1 MELEKYSMGIGDR
14 FGYECA
20 AQLRALQKAA
30 AAGIPIAPVWN
41 KSKREHTIARTV
53 PAAARIAADE
63 AVRTCG
69 WSEPYYVDADHIGME
84 TVGAFL
90 PGHNFYT
97 IDVADYIGKP
107 SDSRSSTSFR
117 IALAP
122 FKGTLTIPGLQEP
135 LQIEDGELTD
145 FTRKYLCAI
154 AEAGKVY
161 RHIAAMK
168 GTGNFITEVSVD
180 EAQSPQTA
188 VELLLILAALAR
200 EGVPVQ
206 AIAPKFAGAF
216 LKGIDYVGD
225 VQTFSRDFHDY
236 LAVIAFAVIN
246 FNLPR
251 NLKLSIHTG
260 SDKFSLYPIMHR
272 AIMSMDAGIHLKTA
286 GTTWLEE
293 VAGFAA
299 SGDSGLALAKEIY
312 RDSFLRYD
320 ELTAPYLAVVQ
331 IDKSLLPRPEEVAS
345 WSSEEFVLALRHDAS
360 CQSYN
365 AHLRQLIHVGFR
377 VAAEMGPRFV
387 EMLGECR
394 SAIEENVTLNLF
406 ERHIRPLYLG
416 QGVGDPV

>member
-30 AAGIPIAPVWN
+30 AAGSPIAPVWN
-41 KSKREHTIARTV
+41 KSRREHAIAGTV
-53 PAAARIAADE
+53 PAAARKAADE
-63 AVRTCG
+63 AVRICE
-69 WSEPYYVDADHIGME
+69 WSASYYVDADHIGIE

-90 PGHNFYT
+90 PNHNFFT
-97 IDVADYIGKP
+97 IDVADYIGKSP
-107 SDSRSSTSFR
+107 DSRSATSFR
-117 IALAP
+117 VAMNQY
-122 FKGTLTIPGLQEP
+122 KGTMTIPGIEAS
-135 LQIEDGELTD
+135 LQITDTELGD
-145 FTRKYLCAI
+145 FARKYLCAM

-168 GTGNFITEVSVD
+168 GTDSFITEVSVD

-188 VELLLILAALAR
+188 AELLLILAALSR

-225 VQTFSRDFHDY
+225 VREFSRDFHDY
-236 LAVIAFAVIN
+236 LAVIAFAVSN
-246 FNLPR
+246 FKLPR

-260 SDKFSLYPIMHR
+260 SDKFALYPIMHD
-272 AIMSMDAGIHLKTA
+272 AIQSMDAGIHLKTA

-293 VAGFAA
+293 VIGFAE
-299 SGDSGLALAKEIY
+299 SGDRGLALAKEIY

-331 IDKSLLPRPEEVAS
+331 IDRNRLPQPEEVAS
-345 WSSEEFVLALRHDAS
+345 WSSEEFVLALRHDDA
-360 CQSYN
+360 CPRYN
-365 AHLRQLIHVGFR
+365 ENLRQLIHVGFKI
-377 VAAEMGPRFV
+377 AAGMGPRFV

-394 SAIEENVTLNLF
+394 SAIEENVTTNLY

-416 QGVGDPV
+416 Q